1 MPKKR
6 MQIQP
11 LTSAIPLSHPLNLN
25 KTRTEDGR
33 LGDSISSRERAG
45 AVSNSSDGKAVHLEL
60 CEGEVGGEGD
70 GITTNANALE
80 RLNDGQV
87 LLVDVD
93 KGELGPVR
101 GAGVRGGEA
110 ELDARGSSAGCAEHV
125 EGLEGLERDG
135 VDVGAGAGNHEALDS
150 GEGKVAHAS
159 GQEGQRVGAL
169 VLENVVEALLF
180 TLLPN
185 Y

>member
-1 MPKKR
+1 M
-6 MQIQP
+6 
-11 LTSAIPLSHPLNLN
+11 
-25 KTRTEDGR
+25 
-33 LGDSISSRERAG
+33 
-45 AVSNSSDGKAVHLEL
+45 
-60 CEGEVGGEGD
+60 
-70 GITTNANALE
+70 
-80 RLNDGQV
+80 
-87 LLVDVD
+87 
-93 KGELGPVR
+93 
-101 GAGVRGGEA
+101 RGGEA

-159 GQEGQRVGAL
+159 SQEGQRVRAL

>member
-1 MPKKR
+1 

-11 LTSAIPLSHPLNLN
+11 LTSAMPLSHPLNLN
-25 KTRTEDGR
+25 KTRAEDGR

-70 GITTNANALE
+70 DIAINADAPE

-93 KGELGPVR
+93 KGELSPVR
-101 GAGVRGGEA
+101 GAGVRRGEA

-150 GEGKVAHAS
+150 GEGEVAHAS
-159 GQEGQRVGAL
+159 GQEGQRAGAL
-169 VLENVVEALLF
+169 VLENVVEAFLF
-180 TLLPN
+180 TLLSN
-185 Y
+185 H